1 MTAEITYNRYK
12 KVGINFYL
20 LAQSF
25 YDNFCPNPFLKP
37 MLLHNGFYWQ
47 KKTNEESLRGK
58 IITLTYIGQFRV
70 ARRTNLHEAP
80 ATCRWDC
87 WLTKSNHFMATT
99 LHCTA
104 LVVSIA
110 HNHFKLYV
118 GRVEMF
124 HVIFGLPKDFN
135 FNWLLN
141 FERLMYYNLRHNKKC
156 LTWRF

>member
-1 MTAEITYNRYK
+1 MNCKAFGTSFLCWVDFISSKFLIKFLPKSIYETY
-12 KVGINFYL
+12 VVSQWFL
-20 LAQSF
+20 LAKE
-25 YDNFCPNPFLKP
+25 DKWRKL
-37 MLLHNGFYWQ
+37 
-47 KKTNEESLRGK
+47 EGK

-110 HNHFKLYV
+110 HNHFELYV

-124 HVIFGLPKDFN
+124 QDIFDFPRDFN

-141 FERLMYYNLRHNKKC
+141 FERLIYYHLRHNKKGAYRKC
-156 LTWRF
+156 LP